1 MSLQNICGPWI
12 FDEKKKTRV
21 NFKRLHRIEMD
32 TNEALALLR
41 SGRVVAMIDGNEW
54 NVTEI
59 KDDPATLWF
68 RLRSRQGDDD
78 KDRRFIVVG
87 SASDAEIRHV
97 KRAKKRWVKSWGVN
111 FALYSVQA
119 KEVLALRGALRR
131 GGEKVFLK
139 LEKEVYTKK

>member
-1 MSLQNICGPWI
+1 
-12 FDEKKKTRV
+12 
-21 NFKRLHRIEMD
+21 MD

-54 NVTEI
+54 NVREI

-68 RLRSRQGDDD
+68 RLRSRQDD
-78 KDRRFIVVG
+78 DRRFIVVG
-87 SASDAEIRHV
+87 SASDDEIRHV
-97 KRAKKRWVKSWGVN
+97 KRAKKRWGGVN

>member
-1 MSLQNICGPWI
+1 
-12 FDEKKKTRV
+12 
-21 NFKRLHRIEMD
+21 MD

-68 RLRSRQGDDD
+68 RLRSRQDD
-78 KDRRFIVVG
+78 DRRFIVVG

-97 KRAKKRWVKSWGVN
+97 KRAKKRWGGVN

-131 GGEKVFLK
+131 GGDKVFLK
-139 LEKEVYTKK
+139 LEKEVYAKK

>member
-1 MSLQNICGPWI
+1 
-12 FDEKKKTRV
+12 
-21 NFKRLHRIEMD
+21 MD

-68 RLRSRQGDDD
+68 RLRSRQDDD
-78 KDRRFIVVG
+78 NDRRFIVVG

-139 LEKEVYTKK
+139 LEKEVFAKK

>member
-1 MSLQNICGPWI
+1 
-12 FDEKKKTRV
+12 
-21 NFKRLHRIEMD
+21 MD

-97 KRAKKRWVKSWGVN
+97 KRAKKRWGGVN

-131 GGEKVFLK
+131 GGDKAFLK
-139 LEKEVYTKK
+139 LEKEVFAKK